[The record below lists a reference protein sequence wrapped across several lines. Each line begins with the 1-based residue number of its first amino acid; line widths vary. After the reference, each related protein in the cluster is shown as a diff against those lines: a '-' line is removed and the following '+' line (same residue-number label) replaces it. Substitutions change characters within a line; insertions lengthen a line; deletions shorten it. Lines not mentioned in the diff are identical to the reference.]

1 MDVMDIRAQLHAM
14 RDEGYCDFANRLIP
28 GMADDYIIGV
38 RTPALRAMA
47 KNLVKAGGYVPF
59 LASLSHNHFEENL
72 LHAFILS
79 YEKCTMAQCVE
90 RVESFLPY
98 IDNWAVCDQFV
109 IKRFADAP
117 EQIYP
122 LLKKWMASDLL
133 YTRRFA
139 VVNSMRFFLDGDFR
153 PCMLDDA
160 ASAVT
165 DDYYMQMAVAWYFAT
180 ALAKQYESALPYV
193 EQGWLPVWTNNKTIQ
208 KAVESYRVSAEQK
221 AYLKTLRKTA
231 VG

>member
-1 MDVMDIRAQLHAM
+1 MDVKDIRAQLCAM
-14 RDEGYCDFANRLIP
+14 RDEGYSEFANRLIP
-28 GMADDYIIGV
+28 GMTDGYIIGV

-47 KNLVKAGGYVPF
+47 RNIVKAGGYEPF
-59 LASLSHNHFEENL
+59 LAALPHNHFEENL

-79 YEKCTMAQCVE
+79 YEKSTMAQCVE
-90 RVESFLPY
+90 RVERFLPY

-165 DDYYMQMAVAWYFAT
+165 DDYYMQRAVAWYFAT
-180 ALAKQYESALPYV
+180 ALAKQYDTALPYIA
-193 EQGWLPVWTNNKTIQ
+193 ERRLPPKVHAMAVR
-208 KAVESYRVSAEQK
+208 KAIESLRIDA
-221 AYLKTLRKTA
+221 ARKT
-231 VG
+231 VIKSFR

>member
-1 MDVMDIRAQLHAM
+1 MDIRAQLHVM

-59 LASLSHNHFEENL
+59 LASLPHNHFEENL

-180 ALAKQYESALPYV
+180 ALAKQYESTLPYV
-193 EQGWLPVWTNNKTIQ
+193 EQGWLPVWTHNKTIQ

-221 AYLKTLRKTA
+221 AYLKTLRKIA
-231 VG
+231 VT